1 MKRWFSCLLL
11 LILTL
16 TGCAVNQNPEFEC
29 LSDTLDHAA
38 APSYY
43 LATDLPSE
51 AKLTTVCDDGCCA
64 LFTCGECEIF
74 QEIFLAETVDDA
86 LLSVSGKTT
95 RDLGAIHVSD
105 FPFDEYRFAWTA
117 AGENGLMSCKG
128 TVFFDGEYAYCLTV
142 RCPEGLEK
150 EYESVFFD
158 IMQTVSP
165 EAV

>member
-16 TGCAVNQNPEFEC
+16 TGCSVNQNPEFEC
-29 LSDTLDHAA
+29 LSDTLDHHT

-51 AKLTTVCDDGCCA
+51 AILTTVCDDGCCA

-86 LLSVSGKTT
+86 LLSVTGRTAQQ
-95 RDLGAIHVSD
+95 LGAIRVSD
-105 FPFDEYRFAWTA
+105 FPHDEYRFSWTA
-117 AGENGLMSCKG
+117 AGESGLYSCSG
-128 TVFFDGEYAYCLTV
+128 TAFFDGEYAYCLTL

-150 EYESVFFD
+150 EYESVLFD
-158 IMQTVSP
+158 IPQTVSFK
-165 EAV
+165 AV